1 MTRGTWVGT
10 RIWKR
15 DMALY
20 EKSLVL
26 VCCRRTSFI
35 PFPLPLPPQQ
45 CIGTSGRKR
54 LLRAREM
61 LIATLGSSC
70 DEDIMN
76 LSHTAKHYLS
86 EAPRSA
92 STTVI
97 LPSPFLFFYVR
108 FYNWLASILPWWFI
122 PCRTMMFFLLWCDS
136 YSEWA
141 FGQLL
146 LYIRVAVWFR
156 VEVHLNEGR
165 QLIIISDAH
174 PISTCRRPVNRCLSP
189 TWVNFSICL
198 HTHVYWIFLVW
209 VEKRK

>member
-1 MTRGTWVGT
+1 MLPCPWLYLTSVCSLWMFYQSDFCHRAWIWRSWLSQAWNLGDVAVFEKPGAFCCLMTRGTWVGT

-54 LLRAREM
+54 LLRARDM

-146 LYIRVAVWFR
+146 L
-156 VEVHLNEGR
+156 
-165 QLIIISDAH
+165 
-174 PISTCRRPVNRCLSP
+174 
-189 TWVNFSICL
+189 
-198 HTHVYWIFLVW
+198 
-209 VEKRK
+209 